1 MLKNLDI
8 KRFLKSK
15 ITKGGL
21 KITKG
26 GLKITK
32 GGLKITKQKNVIVDS
47 KF

>member
-26 GLKITK
+26 GSE
-32 GGLKITKQKNVIVDS
+32 ITKQKNVIVDS

>member
-8 KRFLKSK
+8 KGFLKS
-15 ITKGGL
+15 

>member
-8 KRFLKSK
+8 KRLLKS
-15 ITKGGL
+15 

>member
-32 GGLKITKQKNVIVDS
+32 QKNVIVDS

>member
-21 KITKG
+21 KITK
-26 GLKITK
+26 
-32 GGLKITKQKNVIVDS
+32 QKNVIVDS